1 MARTLDGL
9 PIGEEARVVDVHGED
24 AIAIR
29 LMEMGLVEGALVR
42 RMGQA
47 PMGDPIEYALHGS
60 RLILRVVEANRVEID
75 G

>member
-1 MARTLDGL
+1 MTRTLDCL
-9 PIGEEARVVDVHGED
+9 PLGEEARVIDVHGED
-24 AIAIR
+24 AIAMR